1 MAEMLVLY
9 NKGFE
14 RALIKMLQNSNTKT
28 LESKTKQNKKQKA
41 KSTSTKKK
49 FTTKNPRRHK
59 EDQKE
64 ISEPKNTKPHKK

>member
-28 LESKTKQNKKQKA
+28 PESKTKQKKQKA
-41 KSTSTKKK
+41 KSTSTKTKK
-49 FTTKNPRRHK
+49 FTTTNLRRHK
-59 EDQKE
+59 E
-64 ISEPKNTKPHKK
+64 EPNGNLRTEKHKTT